1 MDPMSHHTSASNE
14 EGSRENELLGG
25 TSVSGKA
32 LCLEGF

>member
-14 EGSRENELLGG
+14 EGSRENELFGG
-25 TSVSGKA
+25 TSVSGKT